1 MRVLVVAGEPSG
13 DRTLASVVARLAAHG
28 PVEVTGLGGDA
39 LEATGARLLAHVR
52 DLAAMGLF
60 EVVARAPAIASAL
73 ARLLAHARRRDGER
87 PDVAL
92 LASWSSAN
100 ARLGRRLRA
109 LGIPVVWIAPPEIWA
124 WGAGRLRGL
133 AQCADR
139 FVVTLPFE
147 ETIWR
152 GAGADAR
159 YLGHPVLEL
168 PRRARADARRAL
180 GLRADAT
187 ALAILPGSRPGEVR
201 RLLGPML
208 EAAAR
213 LARLPRLRG
222 GPAEA
227 PIEARILAAP
237 SLPASVAR
245 ALAEAATSAGLARVE
260 VAAER
265 GAIEHLA
272 AFDVALVA
280 SGTASLEC
288 ALADVPPVVAYAMHP
303 LTLAIARVVVR
314 TDRIALPNVVLVR
327 AGAPPAFDE
336 LVAARPDPA
345 TLAEALTRTLADP
358 RAHAACARVRS
369 ELARGLEG
377 EPPFSERV
385 ARLVRELAP
394 RV

>member
-28 PVEVTGLGGDA
+28 PIEATGLGGDA
-39 LEATGARLLAHVR
+39 LAATGARLLAHVR

-73 ARLLAHARRRDGER
+73 ARLLAHARRER

-100 ARLGRRLRA
+100 ARLGPRLRA

-133 AQCADR
+133 ARCADR

-147 ETIWR
+147 EPIWR

-159 YLGHPVLEL
+159 YLGHPTLEL
-168 PRRARADARRAL
+168 PRRSRADARRPL

-213 LARLPRLRG
+213 VLQKARTG
-222 GPAEA
+222 
-227 PIEARILAAP
+227 PIEARILLAP
-237 SLPASVAR
+237 SLPANVAR
-245 ALAEAATSAGLARVE
+245 LVVEAAERAGLARVD
-260 VAAER
+260 VAPER

-288 ALADVPPVVAYAMHP
+288 AIADAPPVVAYAMHP
-303 LTLAIARVVVR
+303 LTLAIARRIVR
-314 TDRIALPNVVLVR
+314 TDRIALPNVVLAR
-327 AGAPPAFDE
+327 AGEPPAFDE
-336 LVAARPDPA
+336 LVAARPDA
-345 TLAEALTRTLADP
+345 ASLADALVRTLADP
-358 RAHAACARVRS
+358 RARGACARVRA
-369 ELARGLEG
+369 ELGRGLDG
-377 EPPFSERV
+377 APPFSERV
-385 ARLVRELAP
+385 ARLVRELAA

>member
-13 DRTLASVVARLAAHG
+13 DRTLATVMAALAARG
-28 PVEVTGLGGDA
+28 PVEATGLGGDA
-39 LEATGARLLAHVR
+39 LASQGARLLAHVR
-52 DLAAMGLF
+52 DFAAMGLF
-60 EVVARAPAIASAL
+60 EVVARAPAIATAL
-73 ARLLAHARRRDGER
+73 ARVLAHARRER
-87 PDVAL
+87 PDVAV

-109 LGIPVVWIAPPEIWA
+109 LGVPVVWIAPPEIWA

-133 AQCADR
+133 SRCADR

-147 ETIWR
+147 EPIWR
-152 GAGADAR
+152 SVGADAR
-159 YLGHPVLEL
+159 YLGHPTLEL
-168 PRRARADARRAL
+168 PRRSRADARRAL
-180 GLRADAT
+180 GLAADAT

-208 EAAAR
+208 EAGAR
-213 LARLPRLRG
+213 VLREARV
-222 GPAEA
+222 A

-237 SLPASVAR
+237 SLPVDTAR
-245 ALAEAATSAGLARVE
+245 ALADAATRAGIARVE

-265 GAIEHLA
+265 GAIEHLP

-288 ALADVPPVVAYAMHP
+288 AIADVPPVVAYAMHP
-303 LTLAIARVVVR
+303 LTLAIARRIVR
-314 TDRIALPNVVLVR
+314 TDRIALPNVVLARV
-327 AGAPPAFDE
+327 GEPPAFDE
-336 LVAARPDPA
+336 IVAARPDA
-345 TLAEALTRTLADP
+345 ASLADALARTLADALA
-358 RAHAACARVRS
+358 RAACARVRS
-369 ELARGLEG
+369 ELGRGLDG
-377 EPPFSERV
+377 QPPFSERV

>member
-13 DRTLASVVARLAAHG
+13 DRTLASVVARLAGHG
-28 PVEVTGLGGDA
+28 PIEVTGLGGDA
-39 LEATGARLLAHVR
+39 LAASGARLLAHVR
-52 DLAAMGLF
+52 DLAAMGLL
-60 EVVARAPAIASAL
+60 EVVARAPAIATAL
-73 ARLLAHARRRDGER
+73 ARLLAHARRDR

-133 AQCADR
+133 AGCADR

-147 ETIWR
+147 EPIWR
-152 GAGADAR
+152 SEGADAR
-159 YLGHPVLEL
+159 YLGHPTLEL
-168 PRRARADARRAL
+168 PRRTRAVARRAL
-180 GLRADAT
+180 GLAADAT
-187 ALAILPGSRPGEVR
+187 ALAILPGSRPGEVA

-213 LARLPRLRG
+213 LKSASRVA
-222 GPAEA
+222 PAG
-227 PIEARILAAP
+227 PIEARILVAP
-237 SLPASVAR
+237 SLPAKVAR
-245 ALAEAATSAGLARVE
+245 LLAEAATSAGLARVD
-260 VAAER
+260 VAPER

-288 ALADVPPVVAYAMHP
+288 AIADAPPVVAYAMHP
-303 LTLAIARVVVR
+303 LTLAIARRLVR
-314 TDRIALPNVVLVR
+314 TDRIALPNVVLAR

-336 LVAARPDPA
+336 IVAARPDAA
-345 TLAEALTRTLADP
+345 TLADAIARTLADP
-358 RAHAACARVRS
+358 RARDACARVRA
-369 ELARGLEG
+369 ELGRGLEG

-385 ARLVRELAP
+385 ARLVRGLAP

>member
-13 DRTLASVVARLAAHG
+13 DRTLAGVVARLAAHG
-28 PVEVTGLGGDA
+28 PLEVTGLGGDA
-39 LEATGARLLAHVR
+39 LAATGARLLAHVR

-73 ARLLAHARRRDGER
+73 ARLLAHARRER

-124 WGAGRLRGL
+124 WGVGRLPAL
-133 AQCADR
+133 ARCADR

-147 ETIWR
+147 EPLWR
-152 GAGADAR
+152 GVGADAR
-159 YLGHPVLEL
+159 YLGHPTLEL
-168 PRRARADARRAL
+168 PRRSRADARRAL
-180 GLRADAT
+180 GLRDDVA

-201 RLLGPML
+201 RLLGPMV

-213 LARLPRLRG
+213 VARAR
-222 GPAEA
+222 A
-227 PIEARILAAP
+227 IEVRILAAP
-237 SLPASVAR
+237 SLPANVAR
-245 ALAEAATSAGLARVE
+245 LLTDAATSAGLARVD
-260 VAAER
+260 VAPER

-288 ALADVPPVVAYAMHP
+288 AIADVPPVVAYAMHP
-303 LTLAIARVVVR
+303 VTLAVARRIVR
-314 TDRIALPNVVLVR
+314 IDRIALPNVVLAR
-327 AGAPPAFDE
+327 AGEPPAFEE
-336 LVAARPDPA
+336 LVAARPDA
-345 TLAEALTRTLADP
+345 ARLAEAIARTLADP
-358 RAHAACARVRS
+358 GARDALAACARVRS
-369 ELARGLEG
+369 ELGRGLDG
-377 EPPFSERV
+377 QPSFSERV
-385 ARLVRELAP
+385 AGLVRELAP